1 MKNIIMRQ
9 KNYMNNKE
17 TIKLIEKIKNLK
29 WNDKNLEKHTKKHPI
44 KESEKYGSYKWG
56 NILGFYDITQD
67 FDKTKKSLQ
76 RKKRI
81 NII

>member
-1 MKNIIMRQ
+1 MIKIQKNIQ
-9 KNYMNNKE
+9 
-17 TIKLIEKIKNLK
+17 
-29 WNDKNLEKHTKKHPI
+29 KKHPI

>member
-1 MKNIIMRQ
+1 
-9 KNYMNNKE
+9 MNNKE

-67 FDKTKKSLQ
+67 FIKQKKLTKK
-76 RKKRI
+76 KA
-81 NII
+81 N

>member
-44 KESEKYGSYKWG
+44 KESE
-56 NILGFYDITQD
+56 NMVH
-67 FDKTKKSLQ
+67 
-76 RKKRI
+76 I
-81 NII
+81 NGEIYLDSMI